1 MKRLSLL
8 LALFFTVCCITGCAS
23 SDRRNFEKLHTAFQD
38 RGNNVEGYEV
48 TAIEENDGFDYF
60 CVRVCLNSD
69 DALLLDDY
77 MWFEADVMLF
87 DTTEQADAAYQ
98 QNQQTGLGGTCLRRG
113 NILIYWMA
121 QDPFADLYRE
131 VIESQLGQ

>member
-8 LALFFTVCCITGCAS
+8 LALIFTICCTAGCAS
-23 SDRRNFEKLHTAFQD
+23 SDQRNFEKLHKAFQE
-38 RGNNVEGYEV
+38 RGANVEGYEV
-48 TAIEENDGFDYF
+48 TDIEEYDGFDYF
-60 CVRVCLNSD
+60 CVQVCLNSD
-69 DALLLDDY
+69 DAVTIDDY
-77 MWFEADVMLF
+77 MWFEAEVMRF
-87 DTTEQADAAYQ
+87 YDTEQADAAYQ

-113 NILIYWMA
+113 NILIYWMD